1 MSASKSPKECA
12 SWVQKVHQ
20 KHSQQSPEAWGEA
33 LVRIEQARQHEAST
47 RKCKAAKGHAVRSR
61 ALAVESLRQMA
72 NCSAPEEHMG
82 IQAKWKSA
90 QDASSRRQAVG
101 MRNADAALLVSAS
114 SATAAPA
121 ALLADAAQEEEEA
134 MEEVAAVVG
143 AADAR
148 SMAALGEEGV
158 SGRVGNEPA
167 NDGGGAAEA
176 LLKQLRK
183 EPGDEAECAAK
194 FLLYEGYNS
203 EVEQMRNTLL
213 IFHAETRQTV
223 PPAVALDMDKKVK
236 SIDSEDAMGIPD
248 DSREWFVYHMMRQ
261 AERNN
266 LNMAAILDGFEK
278 KLEFL
283 ASNHQNECPVCLEA
297 FEEDGDRAP
306 LTLSCCHKVCKDC
319 WSNWSAVMHSQPF
332 CPLCRH
338 GEFLEA
344 VAAHVSGARV
354 PDSEDSS

>member
-1 MSASKSPKECA
+1 MALGGRECIEAVVGSSSKTHKPTSDCC
-12 SWVQKVHQ
+12 
-20 KHSQQSPEAWGEA
+20 QQSGGGAQPTRSPVLAACE
-33 LVRIEQARQHEAST
+33 LVNLTT
-47 RKCKAAKGHAVRSR
+47 RV
-61 ALAVESLRQMA
+61 
-72 NCSAPEEHMG
+72 G

-90 QDASSRRQAVG
+90 QDASSRRQALG
-101 MRNADAALLVSAS
+101 MRSADAALLVSA
-114 SATAAPA
+114 AAAPA

-134 MEEVAAVVG
+134 MQEVAALVG

-148 SMAALGEEGV
+148 SMAVLGEEGV
-158 SGRVGNEPA
+158 SRRDGGEPA
-167 NDGGGAAEA
+167 SDGGGAVEA

-194 FLLYEGYNS
+194 FLLYEGYSS

-213 IFHAETRQTV
+213 TFHAETRQTV
-223 PPAVALDMDKKVK
+223 PPAVALDMDKKAK
-236 SIDSEDAMGIPD
+236 NIDSEDAMGIPD

-283 ASNHQNECPVCLEA
+283 ASNNQSECPVCLDA
-297 FEEDGDRAP
+297 FEDEGDRAP

-319 WSNWSAVMHSQPF
+319 WSNWSAVMHSRPF
-332 CPLCRH
+332 CPLCKH

-344 VAAHVSGARV
+344 VAAHVAGGRV
-354 PDSEDSS
+354 PESEDSS